1 MRKILASVFAAALFG
16 LSPGILGAASAES
29 HWPASARVYF
39 IEPANGAVV
48 NGKVAVKFGLSGMG
62 VAPAGVDKP
71 NTAHHHL
78 LIDMGA
84 PTGAAL
90 NQPLPSNAH
99 IKHFG
104 GGQTETVLDLPPGK
118 HSLQLIMGDAFHI
131 PHDPPLESEK
141 IEIEVK

>member
-1 MRKILASVFAAALFG
+1 MRKIVFGAFALAWLG
-16 LSPGILGAASAES
+16 LSGAAIAQS
-29 HWPASARVYF
+29 HWPATARLYF

-48 NGKVAVKFGLSGMG
+48 HGKVMVKFGLSGMG

-71 NTAHHHL
+71 NTGHHHL
-78 LIDMGA
+78 LIDIDA
-84 PTGAAL
+84 PKGAAL

-99 IKHFG
+99 VRHFG
-104 GGQTETVLDLPPGK
+104 GGQTETALDLPPGK
-118 HSLQLIMGDAFHI
+118 HSLQLIMGDAMHV